1 MHFLRAALTSGTR
14 RSIDN
19 WVRLVIQTLGFATAL
34 WSIYQALWATIDV
47 VSLTIVFLSLT
58 LALTFLTYTPTRRS
72 DPGKLPLHDIILAV
86 MALVAGGYFLLKVD
100 EMAMRIPMFD
110 PLSPWDLAFSTM
122 LLLMLFDCVRRTIGL
137 AMCVIAGLL
146 FLYNLYGA
154 YMPGLIRHN
163 GISYVHYVE
172 MGFFTTEG
180 IFGTPLRVAAT
191 YGFLFVIFGT
201 LLHRCGGG
209 DFFYNLAASV
219 GNRPGGPAKI
229 AVVSSG
235 LFGSASGNP
244 VADVVTTGSIT
255 IPVMVRN
262 GYSREE
268 AAAIE
273 ATASTGGSIM
283 PPVMGAAAFI
293 MAEFTGI
300 AYGSIA
306 LATLIPVMVYYL
318 SLYLQVHLQAVRDG
332 IRGDPT
338 QSGGILAVL
347 RRDWLFLLPLV
358 VLVGVLSMGY
368 SPSMVAFVS
377 SLTIIVV
384 ATIRS
389 ATRMSLRVIFEEL
402 AESTQRV
409 LPVAMACAAAGLVMG
424 GITMTGLANKFA
436 SIIALTS
443 GGNLWLALVTAA
455 LMTIVLGM
463 GLPTSASY
471 ILASVLIAGILVR
484 MGLSVLQAH
493 MFLFYFAAMSA
504 ITPPVAIASF
514 AASALAGS
522 DPMKTSF
529 AAMRRAIVI
538 FIAPFAFATH
548 APLLLQG
555 TVLEIAS
562 TAAFA
567 VLAVF
572 AMSGANERYMMG
584 NLTRIERV
592 LLVVA
597 ALLLFLSPLWLQ
609 LVGVVLMAAGL
620 ARNLMA
626 WNVRRRDGE
635 TATSETAR

>member
-14 RSIDN
+14 RNIDN
-19 WVRLVIQTLGFATAL
+19 WVRLVIQTIGVFTAI
-34 WSIYQALWATIDV
+34 WSVYQALWATIDV
-47 VSLTIVFLSLT
+47 VSLTIVFLALT
-58 LALTFLTYTPTRRS
+58 LSLTFLTYTPTRAS
-72 DPGKLPLHDIILAV
+72 DPNKMPLHDVILAI
-86 MALVAGGYFLLKVD
+86 MALVGGVYFLLKVD

-110 PLSPWDLAFSTM
+110 ELSFWDLAFSTM
-122 LLLMLFDCVRRTIGL
+122 LMVMLFDCVRRTIGL
-137 AMCVIAGLL
+137 AMCVIAVLL
-146 FLYNLYGA
+146 FLYNLFGA

-300 AYGSIA
+300 PYGSIA
-306 LATLIPVMVYYL
+306 LAALLPVMIYYL
-318 SLYLQVHLQAVRDG
+318 SLYLQVHLQAVREG
-332 IRGDPT
+332 IKGDNSQT
-338 QSGGILAVL
+338 GGILAVL
-347 RRDWLFLLPLV
+347 RKDWLFLMPLV
-358 VLVGVLSMGY
+358 VLVAVLSMGY

-377 SLTIIVV
+377 TLTIIVV

-389 ATRMSLRVIFEEL
+389 NTRMSPRVIFEEL

-436 SIIALTS
+436 GIIALTS
-443 GGNLWLALVTAA
+443 GGNLWLALLTAA

-471 ILASVLIAGILVR
+471 ILASVLISGILIR
-484 MGLSVLQAH
+484 MGLTVLQAH

-529 AAMRRAIVI
+529 AALRRAVVI

-555 TVLEIAS
+555 TAPEIVM
-562 TAAFA
+562 TAVFA
-567 VLAVF
+567 VLGVF
-572 AMSGANERYMMG
+572 AMSGANERYMLG
-584 NLTRIERV
+584 GLTRLERLV
-592 LLVVA
+592 LVVA
-597 ALLLFLSPLWLQ
+597 ALLLFLMPTWLQ
-609 LVGVVLMAAGL
+609 LVGLLLMAAGL
-620 ARNLMA
+620 GRNLMA
-626 WNVRRRDGE
+626 WQNRRRGVAAAGE
-635 TATSETAR
+635 SAQ